1 MQAKNRSGGIGSLDN
16 ITLFE
21 HRNDV
26 NIKYRESQNK
36 QIEKHWHRFIEIEIL
51 TSGSGTHRIN
61 ENSYPIRR
69 GEMHLLKLTDIHELF
84 FDENCG
90 LYLIQ
95 IPTTY
100 LLPEMNLLIL
110 NYPKDMIVYLDE
122 AELCQ
127 VENLCKI
134 LIGQSQN
141 AAPYSPDIIKSTI
154 VTICL
159 LLFQKLNI
167 NKQDAHKNGKSWIND
182 IIIFIQNNFQKSLN
196 VSKIAERFYMNNE
209 YFSRYFKKHMGV
221 GPREYLVALRMEHAK
236 KLVRQSP
243 LKILDIS
250 EACGYSSVTA
260 FLRNFRQKYNCT
272 PTQMREKQSNS

>member
-1 MQAKNRSGGIGSLDN
+1 MDH

-21 HRNDV
+21 NRTDV

-84 FDENCG
+84 FSENCG

-100 LLPEMNLLIL
+100 LPPEMSLLIL
-110 NYPKDMIVYLDE
+110 NCSKDMIVYLDE
-122 AELCQ
+122 AELSQ
-127 VENLCKI
+127 VEQLCKI
-134 LIGQSQN
+134 LIEQSQN
-141 AAPYSPDIIKSTI
+141 ADPYSPDIIKSTI
-154 VTICL
+154 ITICL

-167 NKQDAHKNGKSWIND
+167 NKQDSHTNGESRIND

-196 VSKIAERFYMNNE
+196 VSKIAERFYMNSE

-221 GPREYLVALRMEHAK
+221 GPREYLVALRMDHAK
-236 KLVRQSP
+236 KLVRQSS

-260 FLRNFRQKYNCT
+260 FLRDFRQKYNCT
-272 PTQMREKQSNS
+272 PTQMREKKSNS

>member
-1 MQAKNRSGGIGSLDN
+1 MDN
-16 ITLFE
+16 IRLLE

-26 NIKYRESQNK
+26 NIEYRESQSK
-36 QIEKHWHRFIEIEIL
+36 KYEKHWHRFFEIEIL
-51 TSGSGTHRIN
+51 LSGSGTHRIN
-61 ENSYPIRR
+61 ENSYPVRR
-69 GEMHLLKLTDIHELF
+69 GEMHLLKLTDIHEF
-84 FDENCG
+84 SFDENCG
-90 LYLIQ
+90 HYLIQ

-100 LLPEMNLLIL
+100 LPPEMNLLIL
-110 NYPKDMIVYLDE
+110 NCPKDMIVYLDE

-167 NKQDAHKNGKSWIND
+167 NKQDIHKNGESRIND

-196 VSKIAERFYMNNE
+196 VSKIAERFYMNSE

-243 LKILDIS
+243 LNILDIS
-250 EACGYSSVTA
+250 AACGYSSVTA
-260 FLRNFRQKYNCT
+260 FLRDFRQKYNCT